1 MTIDQEP
8 RQQQDQLSLSQALLL
23 SYRGSSLPGSMPR
36 QQPFARMDRQE
47 HRARLLATIERYLEI
62 TSDLDVSI
70 FEKPAEV
77 SSVPIAQSN
86 GDGNAQKQ

>member
-1 MTIDQEP
+1 
-8 RQQQDQLSLSQALLL
+8 
-23 SYRGSSLPGSMPR
+23 
-36 QQPFARMDRQE
+36 MDRQE